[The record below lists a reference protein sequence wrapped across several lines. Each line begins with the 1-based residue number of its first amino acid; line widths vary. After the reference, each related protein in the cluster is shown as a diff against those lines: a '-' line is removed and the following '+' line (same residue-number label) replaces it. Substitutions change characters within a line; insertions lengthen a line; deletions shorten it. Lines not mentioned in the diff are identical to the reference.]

1 MAKRKLGGQ
10 HVFITGA
17 SKGMGREMALIFAEL
32 GASVA
37 CAARTKDLL
46 DEVVTEIRSKGGDAL
61 AVTCDISDAHEITRA
76 IEQASSVYG
85 PVDILV
91 NNAGYGLLGR
101 AEAFTNEDW
110 RRVVDVNLMGAV
122 YATNAV
128 LQSMLSRR
136 RGTIVNVSSAAGL
149 APMPFSAPYCA
160 TKYAMVGY
168 SESLNVEL
176 RHRGVKVVCAC
187 PGPVETNF
195 VKNLS
200 IKGKLRGSELD
211 PTDGKIDGIVSK
223 VPGVL
228 NARKAAKTIVE
239 AAVSG
244 KELVVMGGPAQLG
257 YQANRLIPGATKL
270 TMKLVSRFTGEE

>member
-1 MAKRKLGGQ
+1 MAKLSLKGRN
-10 HVFITGA
+10 VFITGA
-17 SKGMGREMALIFAEL
+17 SKGLGREMALLFAAK
-32 GASVA
+32 GANVA
-37 CAARTKDLL
+37 CAARTKELL
-46 DEVVTEIRSKGGDAL
+46 DEVVTEIRSRGGDAL
-61 AVTCDISDAHEITRA
+61 AVACDIANEHEVTRA
-76 IEQASSVYG
+76 IGQAVSVYG

-128 LQSMLSRR
+128 LQSMLDRK
-136 RGTIVNVSSAAGL
+136 RGTIVNIASAAGVTPL
-149 APMPFSAPYCA
+149 PFSAPYCA
-160 TKYAMVGY
+160 TKYAIVGY
-168 SESLNVEL
+168 SESLNIEL
-176 RHRGVKVVCAC
+176 RHRGVNVVCAC

-195 VKNLS
+195 VRNLS

-211 PTDGKIDGIVSK
+211 PTDGKIDSIVSK

-228 NARKAAKTIVE
+228 DAKKVAKTVVE
-239 AAVSG
+239 AVVSG
-244 KELVVMGGPAQLG
+244 KELLVMGGPAQLG
-257 YQANRLIPGATKL
+257 YQANRLIPGATRL